1 MRPPRRVVRDDGRV
15 YESMEAAG
23 RDNSTT
29 SWSVFRAAKEGRTA
43 GGHTWVFVDPPERRD
58 DVFTD
63 DNDKF
68 RVCERCRKW
77 HRVLGDMGRCADG
90 YSASAGDT
98 CPRWS

>member
-29 SWSVFRAAKEGRTA
+29 SWSVFKAAKEGRTA

-58 DVFTD
+58 EVFTK

-68 RVCERCRKW
+68 RVCERCRK
-77 HRVLGDMGRCADG
+77 
-90 YSASAGDT
+90 
-98 CPRWS
+98 

>member
-29 SWSVFRAAKEGRTA
+29 SWSVF
-43 GGHTWVFVDPPERRD
+43 RD